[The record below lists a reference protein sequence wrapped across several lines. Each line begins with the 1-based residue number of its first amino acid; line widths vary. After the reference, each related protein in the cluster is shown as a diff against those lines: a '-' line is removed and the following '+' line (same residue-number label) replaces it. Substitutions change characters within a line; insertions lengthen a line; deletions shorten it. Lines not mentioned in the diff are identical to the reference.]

1 MLERTPQEQAAPET
15 ARVRQTENA
24 RHTVTLKSTG
34 FQPQVAGPGLS
45 ALMPDT
51 VRNIEMGRAGVTLRT
66 TDLQRLLE
74 ASGSLDASTPGSMWN
89 LFTSTDKPNA
99 PETVTIKTN
108 ELQQFLEAS
117 GALQPN
123 IPKSAW
129 NLAGLA
135 DTVTMRSTDLQQLFE
150 LSGLTDGKVPARPWD
165 IRKAAAAGLNSE
177 GSTTTDLQRL
187 LQANILYMCSF
198 FLQ

>member
-1 MLERTPQEQAAPET
+1 MLERTPQQQAAPET
-15 ARVRQTENA
+15 GRGRQTDST
-24 RHTVTLKSTG
+24 RLTVTLKSTG
-34 FQPQVAGPGLS
+34 LQPQVAGPSLR
-45 ALMPDT
+45 ALRPDI

-66 TDLQRLLE
+66 TDLQKLLE

-89 LFTSTDKPNA
+89 LLTSTDKPNA
-99 PETVTIKTN
+99 PETVTVRTN

-150 LSGLTDGKVPARPWD
+150 LSGLTEGKVPARPWD
-165 IRKAAAAGLNSE
+165 IRKAAAGLRSK
-177 GSTTTDLQRL
+177 GTPTTDLQRL
-187 LQANILYMCSF
+187 LQANIL
-198 FLQ
+198 